1 MPMNEIGVVDSEI
14 RRALSLRQRLIN
26 GSNGQDMH
34 FPKTISVVAI
44 SAMIAGCT
52 STGEVRQP
60 AGPESVEP
68 EKALVLPPPGGPS
81 IVSVIERKRGN
92 GVEQTISLFTSSSV
106 PGQNFLKAQFLGASG
121 VNSGASS
128 DSYRMIRQG
137 DIAREMARAVPGV
150 PMATSATFLQNSYGP
165 FGYASGRSR
174 AGDTCIYA
182 WQQIR
187 SSQSAHTQARNFG
200 MIQIR
205 LRLCDAR
212 AAERQLLGIVYGY
225 TVTGTFDGD
234 IWNPYGAPPPANPAL
249 GQTGAPIYPDE
260 GGYRP
265 NTMPIGYEPAPA
277 VRQPRSVAV
286 RRVRTQPSYAAPV
299 LQPPVGPRVPLPN
312 DDIQTNAIE
321 PPAETPAPIQ
331 QPARPIGVTV
341 PSPDCIGDAA
351 MTAACQK

>member
-1 MPMNEIGVVDSEI
+1 
-14 RRALSLRQRLIN
+14 
-26 GSNGQDMH
+26 MH

-277 VRQPRSVAV
+277 VRQPRTVAV

>member
-1 MPMNEIGVVDSEI
+1 
-14 RRALSLRQRLIN
+14 
-26 GSNGQDMH
+26 MH
-34 FPKTISVVAI
+34 FLKTISLVAVA
-44 SAMIAGCT
+44 AMMTGCT
-52 STGEVRQP
+52 STGGVRRP
-60 AGPESVEP
+60 AGPETVEP

-81 IVSVIERKRGN
+81 IVSVVERKRGN

-106 PGQNFLKAQFLGASG
+106 QGQNFLKAQFLGAT
-121 VNSGASS
+121 GANPGAGN
-128 DSYRMIRQG
+128 DTYRMIREG
-137 DIAREMARAVPGV
+137 DIAREMARSVPGV

-174 AGDTCIYA
+174 AGDTCVYA

-212 AAERQLLGIVYGY
+212 ATERQLLGIVYGY

-234 IWNPYGAPPPANPAL
+234 IWNPYGAPPPANPTL

-277 VRQPRSVAV
+277 VVRQQRTVAV
-286 RRVRTQPSYAAPV
+286 RRVQPYAAAGAPV
-299 LQPPVGPRVPLPN
+299 SQAPVGPHVPLPN
-312 DDIQTNAIE
+312 DDTQTNAIE
-321 PPAETPAPIQ
+321 RSSEAPAMIQ
-331 QPARPIGVTV
+331 QTARPIGVTV

-351 MTAACQK
+351 MTADCRE

>member
-1 MPMNEIGVVDSEI
+1 
-14 RRALSLRQRLIN
+14 
-26 GSNGQDMH
+26 MH
-34 FPKTISVVAI
+34 FPKTISVVAVA
-44 SAMIAGCT
+44 AMIAGCT
-52 STGEVRQP
+52 STGGVRQS
-60 AGPESVEP
+60 AGPETVEP

-81 IVSVIERKRGN
+81 IVSVVEKKRGN
-92 GVEQTISLFTSSSV
+92 GVEQMISLFTSSSV
-106 PGQNFLKAQFLGASG
+106 QGQNFLEVQFLGASG
-121 VNSGASS
+121 ANPSASS
-128 DSYRMIRQG
+128 ISYRMIREG
-137 DIAREMARAVPGV
+137 DIAREMARSVPGV

-187 SSQSAHTQARNFG
+187 SSRSAQTQARNFG

-212 AAERQLLGIVYGY
+212 ASERQLLGIVYGY

-277 VRQPRSVAV
+277 AVRQPMAV
-286 RRVRTQPSYAAPV
+286 RRVRPQPGPVAPV
-299 LQPPVGPRVPLPN
+299 LQPVGPRVPLPN
-312 DDIQTNAIE
+312 DDTQTNAIE
-321 PPAETPAPIQ
+321 PPAEAPAPIQ
-331 QPARPIGVTV
+331 QTARPIGVTV

-351 MTAACQK
+351 MMAACRK

>member
-1 MPMNEIGVVDSEI
+1 
-14 RRALSLRQRLIN
+14 
-26 GSNGQDMH
+26 MH
-34 FPKTISVVAI
+34 FPKTISMAALA
-44 SAMIAGCT
+44 AMIAGCT
-52 STGEVRQP
+52 STGGVRQP
-60 AGPESVEP
+60 VGPDSVEP

-81 IVSVIERKRGN
+81 IVSVVEQKRGN

-106 PGQNFLKAQFLGASG
+106 QGQNFLKVQFLGASG
-121 VNSGASS
+121 TNPGAGNA
-128 DSYRMIRQG
+128 SYRMIREG
-137 DIAREMARAVPGV
+137 DIAREMARSVPGV

-165 FGYASGRSR
+165 FGYASGHSR
-174 AGDTCIYA
+174 AGDTCLYA
-182 WQQIR
+182 WQQVR

-212 AAERQLLGIVYGY
+212 ASERQLLGIVYGY

-234 IWNPYGAPPPANPAL
+234 IWNPYGAPPPADPAL

-265 NTMPIGYEPAPA
+265 TTMPIGYEPAPA
-277 VRQPRSVAV
+277 AVRQTRAVAV
-286 RRVRTQPSYAAPV
+286 RRVQAQPAPAAPV

-312 DDIQTNAIE
+312 DDTQTNAIE
-321 PPAETPAPIQ
+321 PPAEAPAAVEQ
-331 QPARPIGVTV
+331 TARPIGVTV

-351 MTAACQK
+351 MTAACRK

>member
-1 MPMNEIGVVDSEI
+1 
-14 RRALSLRQRLIN
+14 
-26 GSNGQDMH
+26 MH
-34 FPKTISVVAI
+34 FPKTISMAALA
-44 SAMIAGCT
+44 AMIAGCT
-52 STGEVRQP
+52 STGGVRQP
-60 AGPESVEP
+60 VGPDSVEP

-81 IVSVIERKRGN
+81 IVSVVEQKRGN

-106 PGQNFLKAQFLGASG
+106 QGQNFLKVQFLGASG
-121 VNSGASS
+121 ANPGAGNA
-128 DSYRMIRQG
+128 SYRMIREG
-137 DIAREMARAVPGV
+137 DIAREMARSVPGV

-165 FGYASGRSR
+165 FGYASGHSR
-174 AGDTCIYA
+174 AGDTCLYA
-182 WQQIR
+182 WQQVR

-212 AAERQLLGIVYGY
+212 ASERQLLGIVYGY

-234 IWNPYGAPPPANPAL
+234 IWNPYGAPPPADPAL

-265 NTMPIGYEPAPA
+265 TTMPIGYEPAPA
-277 VRQPRSVAV
+277 AVRQTRAVAV
-286 RRVRTQPSYAAPV
+286 RRVQAQPAPAAPV

-312 DDIQTNAIE
+312 DDTQTNAIE
-321 PPAETPAPIQ
+321 PPAEAPAAVEQ
-331 QPARPIGVTV
+331 TARPIGVTV

-351 MTAACQK
+351 MTAACRK

>member
-1 MPMNEIGVVDSEI
+1 
-14 RRALSLRQRLIN
+14 
-26 GSNGQDMH
+26 MH
-34 FPKTISVVAI
+34 FPKTISVVAVA
-44 SAMIAGCT
+44 AMMAGCT
-52 STGEVRQP
+52 STGGVRQH
-60 AGPESVEP
+60 AGPEAVEP

-81 IVSVIERKRGN
+81 IVSVVEQKRGN

-106 PGQNFLKAQFLGASG
+106 RGQNFLKAQFLGASG
-121 VNSGASS
+121 ANPGAGSA
-128 DSYRMIRQG
+128 SYRMIREG
-137 DIAREMARAVPGV
+137 DIAREMARSVPGV

-165 FGYASGRSR
+165 FGYASGHSR
-174 AGDTCIYA
+174 TGDTCIYA

-200 MIQIR
+200 MIQVR

-212 AAERQLLGIVYGY
+212 ATERQLVGIVYGY

-265 NTMPIGYEPAPA
+265 TTMPVGYEPAPVA
-277 VRQPRSVAV
+277 IRQPRTVTV
-286 RRVRTQPSYAAPV
+286 RRAQSQPAPVAPV
-299 LQPPVGPRVPLPN
+299 LQPPIGPRVPLPT
-312 DDIQTNAIE
+312 DDTQTNAIE
-321 PPAETPAPIQ
+321 PPAETPATVQ
-331 QPARPIGVTV
+331 QTARPIGVTV

>member
-1 MPMNEIGVVDSEI
+1 
-14 RRALSLRQRLIN
+14 
-26 GSNGQDMH
+26 MH
-34 FPKTISVVAI
+34 FPKTISVVAVA
-44 SAMIAGCT
+44 AMIAGCT
-52 STGEVRQP
+52 STGGVRQP
-60 AGPESVEP
+60 VGPDSVEP

-81 IVSVIERKRGN
+81 IVSVVEQKRGN

-106 PGQNFLKAQFLGASG
+106 QGQNFLKVQFLGASG
-121 VNSGASS
+121 ANPGAGNA
-128 DSYRMIRQG
+128 SYRMIREG
-137 DIAREMARAVPGV
+137 DIAREMARSVPGV

-165 FGYASGRSR
+165 FGYASGSSR

-187 SSQSAHTQARNFG
+187 SSRSAHTQARNFG

-212 AAERQLLGIVYGY
+212 ATERQLLGIVYGY

-234 IWNPYGAPPPANPAL
+234 IWNPYGAPPPANPAF

-265 NTMPIGYEPAPA
+265 ATMPIGYEPAPA
-277 VRQPRSVAV
+277 PVRQSRAVSV
-286 RRVRTQPSYAAPV
+286 RRVQAQPAPAAPV

-312 DDIQTNAIE
+312 DDTQTNAIE
-321 PPAETPAPIQ
+321 PPAEAPAPIQ
-331 QPARPIGVTV
+331 QTARPIGVTV

-351 MTAACQK
+351 MTAACRK